1 MNSILGVATLAMVL
15 GGFLIWECASWV
27 GARAELAKQQARKL
41 RLEND
46 QLEAMRGAQTSSRT
60 QARF

>member
-1 MNSILGVATLAMVL
+1 MNSILGVAALAMVF

-27 GARAELAKQQARKL
+27 GARAELVKQQARKL

-46 QLEAMRGAQTSSRT
+46 QFEAMRGAQTSSRT

>member
-1 MNSILGVATLAMVL
+1 MNSILGVAALVMVF

-41 RLEND
+41 KLEND
-46 QLEAMRGAQTSSRT
+46 QLEAARGAQTSTSA